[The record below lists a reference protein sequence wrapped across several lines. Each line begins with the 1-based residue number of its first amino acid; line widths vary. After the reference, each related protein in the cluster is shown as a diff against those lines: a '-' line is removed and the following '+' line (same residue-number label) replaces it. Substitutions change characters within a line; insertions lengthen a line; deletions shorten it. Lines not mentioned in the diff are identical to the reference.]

1 MPQNLYDEMSAKVV
15 EYVAFPCRRR
25 DKTLCIMCIHRLLFY
40 VTVIAKKVPRLSL
53 RHHRR
58 AILAGML
65 RRYFGFLRI
74 SSHL

>member
-1 MPQNLYDEMSAKVV
+1 MSAKVV
-15 EYVAFPCRRR
+15 EYVAFPCRRS

-40 VTVIAKKVPRLSL
+40 VTVLAKKVPRLSF
-53 RHHRR
+53 RHHGR
-58 AILAGML
+58 AILAGMW